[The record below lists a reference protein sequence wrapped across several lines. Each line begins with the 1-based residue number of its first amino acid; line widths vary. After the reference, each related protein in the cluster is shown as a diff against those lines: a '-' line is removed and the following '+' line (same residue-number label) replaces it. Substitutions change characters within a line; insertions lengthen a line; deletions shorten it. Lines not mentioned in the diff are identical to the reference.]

1 MPSLD
6 ELMNLP
12 GATGAIEFSC
22 IGELGDMR
30 GELDRDFAEVVA
42 QMCAANM
49 AIYRMQATGWAKHT
63 GEQGFLPER
72 GFALM
77 SLDHVMMGIDGK
89 AVIGQRLDF
98 DYDQAYQLFNESAPE
113 AS

>member
-30 GELDRDFAEVVA
+30 GELERDFAEVVA

-63 GEQGFLPER
+63 GEQGFDGDRRKSGHRAAP
-72 GFALM
+72 GFRLRPGISAL
-77 SLDHVMMGIDGK
+77 
-89 AVIGQRLDF
+89 Q
-98 DYDQAYQLFNESAPE
+98 
-113 AS
+113 